1 MTAHRSVIIQNRD
14 SAAEYSVCSLVRG
27 VKIGD
32 KRCRGIS
39 VVCGVRIHLRNQLS
53 ESEWASSLRQAV
65 CYRGKSPEFLLS
77 GSCTGSLP
85 MRLSWSPSIN
95 LHVSWG
101 NTTRITATH
110 WVLHNHSQLQ
120 CTVWKLCGST
130 GRLAK
135 TFRICCFLKYIS
147 EHQSF
152 FLQIL
157 CWDERTFGVRTL
169 RSGFACFLS
178 RNIHCSTLTE
188 INSLR

>member
-1 MTAHRSVIIQNRD
+1 LETPEVPDLSFPLEHPKSCNLQVKNFIQTARKTLSIWRRCGQWESKIATAQ
-14 SAAEYSVCSLVRG
+14 AEDSVCCLVRG

-77 GSCTGSLP
+77 ESWTGSRP

-101 NTTRITATH
+101 NAARIRATH
-110 WVLHNHSQLQ
+110 YVLRNHSQL
-120 CTVWKLCGST
+120 
-130 GRLAK
+130 
-135 TFRICCFLKYIS
+135 
-147 EHQSF
+147 
-152 FLQIL
+152 
-157 CWDERTFGVRTL
+157 
-169 RSGFACFLS
+169 
-178 RNIHCSTLTE
+178 
-188 INSLR
+188 